1 MTPSTERAKAE
12 APTSDPQTSDPK
24 TSDAQTPQPGMEA
37 GPGKKL
43 RIAAVG
49 DLHVGE
55 TSHRVYRDLF
65 DQVHEEA
72 DVLCLCGDLVNFGKT
87 VEVENLLEDL
97 RACRI
102 PMVGVLGNHEH
113 ECGQPQEV
121 IRMLTEAGVKML
133 TGEAYEIDGVGF
145 AGGKGFVGGF
155 GRYMLSS
162 FGEASIKTFVN
173 EAVEDANL
181 IENSIRTLRTE
192 RSVVLLHYAPVVDTV
207 IGEPPE
213 IHAFLGSSRLAEV
226 VDRYENVKLV
236 LHGHAHRGAPEGRTA
251 RGVPVYNVALPV
263 LRTMGDTPY
272 RVFEV

>member
-1 MTPSTERAKAE
+1 MTPF
-12 APTSDPQTSDPK
+12 SDVSVTPPQTPH
-24 TSDAQTPQPGMEA
+24 PGMGA
-37 GPGKKL
+37 GPAKKL
-43 RIAAVG
+43 RVAAVG

-55 TSHRVYRDLF
+55 NADRSCRELF
-65 DQVHEEA
+65 ERVHEDA

-87 VEVENLLEDL
+87 GEIENLLEDL

-113 ECGQPQEV
+113 ECDQPEEV
-121 IRMLTEAGVKML
+121 ARMLTDAGVRML
-133 TGEAYEIDGVGF
+133 TGEAFEIENVGF
-145 AGGKGFVGGF
+145 AGGKGFLGGF

-162 FGEASIKTFVN
+162 FGEASVKAFVN

-192 RSVVLLHYAPVVDTV
+192 RSVVLLHYSPVVDTV

-226 VDRYENVKLV
+226 IDRYDNVKLV
-236 LHGHAHRGAPEGRTA
+236 VHGHAHRGAPEGRTA
-251 RGVPVYNVALPV
+251 RGIPVYNVALPV
-263 LRTMGDTPY
+263 LQTLGDRPY

>member
-1 MTPSTERAKAE
+1 MTPSPET
-12 APTSDPQTSDPK
+12 PVDP
-24 TSDAQTPQPGMEA
+24 QTPQPGLEP
-37 GPGKKL
+37 GPKARL
-43 RIAAVG
+43 RVAAVG

-55 TSHRVYRDLF
+55 GHDRPYRDLF
-65 DQVHEEA
+65 ERVSDDA

-87 VEVENLLEDL
+87 REVEILIEDL
-97 RACRI
+97 KACKI

-113 ECGQPQEV
+113 ECGQPDHV
-121 IRMLTEAGVKML
+121 TKMLSDAGVQML
-133 TGEAYEIDGVGF
+133 TGQAYEIEGVGF

-162 FGEASIKTFVN
+162 FGEDSIKRFVN

-181 IENSIRTLRTE
+181 IENSIRMLRTE

-213 IHAFLGSSRLAEV
+213 IHAFLGSSRLGETI
-226 VDRYENVKLV
+226 DRYDNVSLV
-236 LHGHAHRGAPEGRTA
+236 VHGHAHRGAHEGRTNK
-251 RGVPVYNVALPV
+251 GTPVYNVALPV
-263 LRTMGDTPY
+263 LRTLGDQPY